1 VNSLAAIRQSE
12 LQLKN
17 LISRTGAADPE
28 IAAVQIVP
36 LDRIPPPSSVETP
49 PLKTLVTMALANR
62 SDLQAAKENANV
74 SEISAIATVNGLLPS
89 AIVIATKNNQGTA
102 GVPRVVGGQTADK
115 YFVGGMG
122 TALGQIFRNN
132 FPTQSVAAGIQLQA
146 FDRVAEADY
155 GIDQL
160 SLRQQQLGVAKT
172 LNQAQVDIA
181 NSLVALSQARVRYE
195 AAVQNRI
202 LQQQLYEAEQK
213 KYAAGESTTYNVT
226 QQQRDLINGQSSE
239 LSALVSWQN
248 AKLSLDQNIGVTLEA
263 NHVSLKDAQT
273 GKVTRPSSLPVALPS
288 PN

>member
-1 VNSLAAIRQSE
+1 
-12 LQLKN
+12 
-17 LISRTGAADPE
+17 
-28 IAAVQIVP
+28 
-36 LDRIPPPSSVETP
+36 
-49 PLKTLVTMALANR
+49 
-62 SDLQAAKENANV
+62 
-74 SEISAIATVNGLLPS
+74 
-89 AIVIATKNNQGTA
+89 
-102 GVPRVVGGQTADK
+102 VPRVVNGQTADK

-132 FPTQSVAAGIQLQA
+132 FPTQSAAAFIQLQA

-160 SLRQQQLGVAKT
+160 FLRQQQLGVAKT

-226 QQQRDLINGQSSE
+226 QQQRDLIGGQSSE

-248 AKLSLDQNIGVTLEA
+248 AKINLDQNIGVTLEA
-263 NHVSLKDAQT
+263 NHVSMKDAET
-273 GKVTRPSSLPVALPS
+273 GQVARPSSLPPTLPS